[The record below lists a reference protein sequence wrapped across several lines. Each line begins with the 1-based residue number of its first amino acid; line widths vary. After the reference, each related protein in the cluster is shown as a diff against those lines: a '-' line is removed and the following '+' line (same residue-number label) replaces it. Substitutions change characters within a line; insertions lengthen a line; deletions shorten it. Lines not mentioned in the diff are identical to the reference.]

1 MNPNTLT
8 RPRSTAS
15 TPAPLSRNESKRR
28 NPRCWAPL
36 NRTLTRAAL
45 FSAAFVASASVIVA
59 VGAAFDR
66 VSRQPW
72 LRDTP
77 MARAEM
83 ASCSVQA
90 GRTQRDDCQRR
101 VVAAAQARDAG
112 ARQFAAAASA
122 VRAR

>member
-1 MNPNTLT
+1 MLG
-8 RPRSTAS
+8 
-15 TPAPLSRNESKRR
+15 
-28 NPRCWAPL
+28 PL

-45 FSAAFVASASVIVA
+45 FSAAFVAGASVIVA
-59 VGAAFDR
+59 VGSAFDR

>member
-1 MNPNTLT
+1 MLG
-8 RPRSTAS
+8 
-15 TPAPLSRNESKRR
+15 
-28 NPRCWAPL
+28 PL

-45 FSAAFVASASVIVA
+45 FSAAFVASASVSVA

-83 ASCSVQA
+83 ASCSVLA

-101 VVAAAQARDAG
+101 IVAAAQARDAG
-112 ARQFAAAASA
+112 ARQFATAASA
-122 VRAR
+122 VRSR

>member
-1 MNPNTLT
+1 MLE
-8 RPRSTAS
+8 R
-15 TPAPLSRNESKRR
+15 
-28 NPRCWAPL
+28 L

-45 FSAAFVASASVIVA
+45 FGAAFVASSGMVVA
-59 VGAAFDR
+59 VGAAFDS

-83 ASCSVQA
+83 ATCSVQV
-90 GRTQRDDCQRR
+90 GRRQRDDCARR

-112 ARQFAAAASA
+112 ARQFAAAAA
-122 VRAR
+122 AAGTP

>member
-1 MNPNTLT
+1 MLE
-8 RPRSTAS
+8 R
-15 TPAPLSRNESKRR
+15 
-28 NPRCWAPL
+28 L
-36 NRTLTRAAL
+36 NLILTRAAL
-45 FSAAFVASASVIVA
+45 FSAAFVASSGVVVA
-59 VGAAFDR
+59 VGAAFDS

-101 VVAAAQARDAG
+101 VVAAALARDAG